1 MCWQQFVRVT
11 NLQQVK
17 VRGKEAVGGQRESCC
32 HYKYDMHYGQSQAQ
46 KCRRPEQVRKG
57 KKERGGDREGES
69 RGHMLP
75 H

>member
-1 MCWQQFVRVT
+1 MSWQQFVRVT

-17 VRGKEAVGGQRESCC
+17 VSGKGAVGGQMGSYC
-32 HYKYDMHYGQSQAQ
+32 HYKYDMHYGHSQAQ
-46 KCRRPEQVRKG
+46 RCRRPDQVT
-57 KKERGGDREGES
+57 EREGDREGLS